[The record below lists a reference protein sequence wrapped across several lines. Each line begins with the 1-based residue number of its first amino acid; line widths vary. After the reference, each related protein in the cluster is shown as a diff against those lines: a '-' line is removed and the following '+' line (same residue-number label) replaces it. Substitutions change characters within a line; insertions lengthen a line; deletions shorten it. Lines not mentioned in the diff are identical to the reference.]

1 MYSELKSNYDRE
13 SGREKS
19 RGIDKRDRGSSDQQ
33 KKKKSLSSKT
43 IIHRAFE
50 VDQKCIR
57 LSEVKSPS
65 RLYG

>member
-19 RGIDKRDRGSSDQQ
+19 RGIDKRDRGSSDP
-33 KKKKSLSSKT
+33 KKKRNLSRSKT